1 MEQGQNVAQE
11 LMLFA
16 RHVSE
21 YNRKFRSKQ
30 KLPRPHE
37 WKPIRFAVRDVI
49 LALIALRQEEKNN
62 ILLVDVCLTENP
74 PEIVGWSGTRIATIF
89 ILSEAYKS
97 GSSMGIRFTS
107 DFGNKSRPVP
117 GQIFDLAFECGIE
130 LKKASE
136 GVITPK
142 EARHLYLALTEFTP
156 EAAQRAMELSLADKV
171 SPERVCYMVHHL
183 TYTREEMESL
193 LLGTEFPENI
203 LLGKI
208 TPEEYLLYQDVVLRT
223 RDIVLGGILDRTL
236 KLKEVVGVDGD
247 VEDLEDSDRLIA
259 IGFESSF
266 FAKVY
271 ETREETPVPWTANR
285 NWVVQAGERLV
296 VMVRAR
302 DWADF
307 VYYIKTDAHA
317 LQWLKQAYADKPTHF
332 FLLVPRNVLEISEQD
347 LERYRKALLQ
357 IGVTLM
363 ICPESVALLDTEVM
377 RRLREC
383 ETMRHDV
390 GSGEERE
397 DIKAIMPRLD
407 YNSTE
412 IRLVAVPRDLQ
423 IGRLLLSQ
431 LTEQAVYDEDE
442 LRRGVNKYNV
452 RTRYH
457 LFCDRIQFLAHQA
470 LMQNQYPSIVLD
482 SGVLPIL
489 SALWG
494 QVPDRVRQMRVLPT
508 FWVQEQFRPYA
519 ESLKTLSQQIDLA
532 AFRQIIEF
540 LSQANRNNQIIIA
553 VQNKH
558 AQQTQSVGQTVVSVE
573 QLTKA
578 FTGQFVPDW
587 INDYGNLPFDEVVVK
602 HLWRAVSSAR
612 RGQANGVNLSEV
624 PHMFVTRALRQMVYE
639 RPPKGATGEIA
650 VNIVYT
656 DGSQARP
663 FQLFAL
669 KPRSDSA
676 MRELRSQSAIRMGM
690 ISMRHPEMDSMIH
703 QYWFRNI
710 EVSQP
715 GMTSAEVDEL
725 CYQITLKKLGDIY
738 RLNKPVRFEFYQ
750 TGFQAPLVGF
760 WRAVVEFL
768 EVGQGRPPMLEI
780 IPCFYTGTKK
790 DSEEMLN
797 AIRTGRQPRVNYEQL
812 YARGTPWV

>member
-1 MEQGQNVAQE
+1 MDA
-11 LMLFA
+11 LALFDQHLERFTKQFSSIGKA
-16 RHVSE
+16 PRDKDWRPVRHA
-21 YNRKFRSKQ
+21 
-30 KLPRPHE
+30 
-37 WKPIRFAVRDVI
+37 IRDVI
-49 LALIALRQEEKNN
+49 LFKVVARLQEKDNVME
-62 ILLVDVCLTENP
+62 VDVFLTYDP
-74 PEIVGWSGTRIATIF
+74 DAISGWSGTKFATIY
-89 ILSEAYKS
+89 ILSQAYKS
-97 GSSMGIRFTS
+97 GSSMGFRFAKNVEGGS
-107 DFGNKSRPVP
+107 VP
-117 GQIFDLAFECGIE
+117 AAIVLMAEEYRVFLKQEHIDL
-130 LKKASE
+130 

-142 EARHLYLALTEFTP
+142 EARLLYLALTEFSP

-183 TYTREEMESL
+183 TYTKEEMESL
-193 LLGTEFPENI
+193 LLGAEFPENI

-236 KLKEVVGVDGD
+236 KLKEIIGEDGK
-247 VEDLEDSDRLIA
+247 VTDLEETERYIS
-259 IGFESSF
+259 IGFDPRY
-266 FAKVY
+266 FAKIY
-271 ETREETPVPWTANR
+271 ETREETPIPWTVNR
-285 NWVVQAGERLV
+285 NLVVQAGERIV

-317 LQWLKQAYADKPTHF
+317 LQSLKQAYADKPTHF
-332 FLLVPRNVLEISEQD
+332 FLLVPRNVLEISEQE

-397 DIKAIMPRLD
+397 QIKAVISKLD
-407 YNSTE
+407 FNSTE
-412 IRLVAVPRDLQ
+412 IRLVAVPRNLQ

-431 LTEQAVYDEDE
+431 LTEQAVYDEYE
-442 LRRGVNKYNV
+442 LRRGVNKHNV
-452 RTRYH
+452 RARYH
-457 LFCDRIQFLAHQA
+457 LVCDRIQFLAHQA
-470 LMQNQYPSIVLD
+470 LASGQYESIVLD
-482 SGVLPIL
+482 QFTLSVL
-489 SALWG
+489 ANLWIQSPEKARSTRLLPMFWMPQHENLLKLQFLEQAQQQG
-494 QVPDRVRQMRVLPT
+494 QVV
-508 FWVQEQFRPYA
+508 
-519 ESLKTLSQQIDLA
+519 
-532 AFRQIIEF
+532 
-540 LSQANRNNQIIIA
+540 IA

-558 AQQTQSVGQTVVSVE
+558 AQQTQSVGQTVVPVE
-573 QLTKA
+573 QLTRA
-578 FTGQFVPDW
+578 FIGQFVPDW
-587 INDYGNLPFDEVVVK
+587 INDYGNLPFDEIVVK
-602 HLWRAVSSAR
+602 HLWRAVSSSR

-624 PHMFVTRALRQMVYE
+624 PHMIATKALRQMVYE
-639 RPPKGATGEIA
+639 RPPKDVTHEIA

-663 FQLFAL
+663 FQLFVL
-669 KPRSDSA
+669 KPRNDID
-676 MRELRSQSAIRMGM
+676 MQQLRSQPPIRMGM
-690 ISMRHPEMDSMIH
+690 ISMRHPEMDSMVH

-725 CYQITLKKLGDIY
+725 CYQITRRKLGDIY

-750 TGFQAPLVGF
+750 TGFQAPLIGF
-760 WRAVVEFL
+760 WRAIVEFL
-768 EVGQGRPPMLEI
+768 KQGQGKPPMLEI
-780 IPCFYTGTKK
+780 DPCFYIGTKR

-797 AIRTGRQPRVNYEQL
+797 AIRTGRRPRVNYEQL
-812 YARGTPWV
+812 YVRGLPWV